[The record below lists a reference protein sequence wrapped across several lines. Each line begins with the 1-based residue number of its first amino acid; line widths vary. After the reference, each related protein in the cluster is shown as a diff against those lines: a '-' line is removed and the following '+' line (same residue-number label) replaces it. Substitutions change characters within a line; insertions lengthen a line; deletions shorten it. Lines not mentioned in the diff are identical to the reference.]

1 MNIQELKQ
9 LQAELGGLRSLL
21 ASTPEQN
28 VIERIGLESREKSLL
43 ELLAAQ
49 PSMNREPARARL
61 TFRGKPVV
69 GTHGMH
75 AEFGTDALRAFTDVV
90 AAVGASRGR
99 TLASRGAL
107 PDRDKHQFLI
117 TGAAVGS
124 FGFQLEEA
132 AIESVGG
139 SATLFDEDSTVGSAL
154 QQTTQLMKA
163 TQGSDDD
170 LADVVAELDPRALEC
185 MRKFFRTLADNEA
198 VCALAIKDDRFL
210 FSDVAQVKASLNRL
224 RVDNIHEETEQ
235 LEGQFRGVLPT
246 KRTFEFETSSGK
258 VITGNVGPEVDDAGS
273 INALVNKPRTITVIK
288 KTVGA
293 GSPRYRLSSF

>member
-21 ASTPEQN
+21 ASTPKQN
-28 VIERIGLESREKSLL
+28 VLERFGLESREKLL
-43 ELLAAQ
+43 VELIAAQ

-69 GTHGMH
+69 GTHGIH

-117 TGAAVGS
+117 TGAALGS

-132 AIESVGG
+132 PIDSVG
-139 SATLFDEDSTVGSAL
+139 SSEDSAVGSAL

-198 VCALAIKDDRFL
+198 VCTLAVNDDRFF
-210 FSDVAQVKASLNRL
+210 FSDVAQVRASLNRL
-224 RVDNIHEETEQ
+224 RVDNIHEETER

-246 KRTFEFETSSGK
+246 KRTFEFETSSGE
-258 VITGNVGPEVDDAGS
+258 VITGSVGPEVDDAGAINS
-273 INALVNKPRTITVIK
+273 IVNKPHTITVTK